1 MGDSGITS
9 GITPGSP
16 EDASTPAED
25 SGSSPEYVAFG
36 LVPVFF
42 LLGLLGVLIC
52 HALKKKGYRCTTE
65 AEDAQA
71 AEDELEKDLERAATL
86 YCLWQPTVQFQSDE
100 FVAKQVPKILVSM
113 CMCWM
118 VCVLYEN
125 LNDTYSEGNT
135 DTVGQIVHYIMKNE
149 ANTDALKAMINDNS
163 IDSEGPVTPTSPM
176 TPTTP
181 GTPVSPGSPRFPGAP
196 AAVATKHTCNHLHTI
211 GGAVTQKNICNR
223 CSQKKWPLIRRNS
236 ARKPIDRR
244 EVTVLAVGRFRVT
257 KCEPKTGKERRTLLI
272 TEPNGTVSVAA
283 PAEDAAP
290 EERRP
295 SQAQEETDAK

>member
-71 AEDELEKDLERAATL
+71 AEDELEKDLERA
-86 YCLWQPTVQFQSDE
+86 D
-100 FVAKQVPKILVSM
+100 
-113 CMCWM
+113 
-118 VCVLYEN
+118 

>member
-1 MGDSGITS
+1 MGDSGITG
-9 GITPGSP
+9 GITPGST
-16 EDASTPAED
+16 EDASTPPED

-65 AEDAQA
+65 AEDRQA
-71 AEDELEKDLERAATL
+71 AEDELEKDLERA
-86 YCLWQPTVQFQSDE
+86 D
-100 FVAKQVPKILVSM
+100 
-113 CMCWM
+113 
-118 VCVLYEN
+118 

-163 IDSEGPVTPTSPM
+163 IDSEGPATPTSPM

-181 GTPVSPGSPRFPGAP
+181 GTPVSPGSPGFPGAP
-196 AAVATKHTCNHLHTI
+196 AAAATLTTTTTTKHTCNHLHTI

-223 CSQKKWPLIRRNS
+223 CSQKKWPLMRRNS

-244 EVTVLAVGRFRVT
+244 SHTGEVTVLAVGRFRVT
-257 KCEPKTGKERRTLLI
+257 KCDPKTGKERRTLLI
-272 TEPNGTVSVAA
+272 TEPNGTVSAAAA
-283 PAEDAAP
+283 PAEEAAAP

-295 SQAQEETDAK
+295 SQPQEERDAK